1 VKTTKLMLHF
11 TDEELELIK
20 MCLTDT
26 SAKNQKYLDDKDR
39 DKSYDLAFKE
49 ENDMIKKLYYKL
61 LK

>member
-1 VKTTKLMLHF
+1 MLHF